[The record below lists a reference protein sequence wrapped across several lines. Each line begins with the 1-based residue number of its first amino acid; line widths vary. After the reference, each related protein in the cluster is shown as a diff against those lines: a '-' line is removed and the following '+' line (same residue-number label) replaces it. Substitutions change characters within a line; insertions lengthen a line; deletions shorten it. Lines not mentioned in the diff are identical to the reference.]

1 MKKFLLL
8 ILAMLAVSSTAD
20 AAKVD
25 AYRALLESKSYTIR
39 YDNLTPAPRVTNR
52 DVVELY
58 GKSGLAVEGNDY
70 FLNRPL
76 SGVITSRGEDRY
88 EEVGYADFFQCRLMR
103 GGENF
108 IFTRYKNKKG
118 AVEYFGRDKGKVS
131 ANTRNYLT
139 ELLTGESFGDANFSE
154 MMNAIIA
161 DSHKSAGSEKY
172 ALINSGTLDG
182 GLDFEDF
189 LAQDENKISA
199 IRFYFD
205 GENLVKI
212 AYASYGRDADGSA
225 RGSKCIVKIREFS
238 GSPDDK
244 LLKLPAGLKD
254 ETKR

>member
-8 ILAMLAVSSTAD
+8 IIALLAVSSTAD
-20 AAKVD
+20 AAKID
-25 AYRALLESKSYTIR
+25 AYRALLENKSYTIR

-70 FLNRPL
+70 FRNRPL
-76 SGVITSRGEDRY
+76 SGVITSRGDDRY
-88 EEVGYADFFQCRLMR
+88 EEVGYADFFQCRLAR

-108 IFTRYKNKKG
+108 IFTRYKNKNG
-118 AVEYFGRDKGKVS
+118 AVEYFGSKKGRVE
-131 ANTRNYLT
+131 ANSRNYLA
-139 ELLTGESFGDANFSE
+139 ELIAGESFGDANFSE

-161 DSHKSAGSEKY
+161 DSHKSADSARY
-172 ALINSGTLDG
+172 TLINSGALED

-189 LAQDENKISA
+189 LAQDDKKISA

-212 AYASYGRDADGSA
+212 AYASYGRDAGGNA
-225 RGSKCIVKIREFS
+225 QGSKCIVKIREFS
-238 GSPDDK
+238 AAPDDT

-254 ETKR
+254 DTKR

>member
-1 MKKFLLL
+1 MKKFFLL
-8 ILAMLAVSSTAD
+8 IIALLALSSSAD

-25 AYRALLESKSYTIR
+25 AYRALLESRSYTIR

-52 DVVELY
+52 DSVELY
-58 GKSGLAVEGNDY
+58 GKSGLALEQNDF

-76 SGVITSRGEDRY
+76 SGVITSSGDDRY
-88 EEVGYADFFQCRLMR
+88 EEVGYADFFQCRLTR

-118 AVEYFGRDKGKVS
+118 DVEYFGSKKGRVT
-131 ANTRNYLT
+131 ANSRNYLT
-139 ELLTGESFGDANFSE
+139 ELLAGESFGDANFSE

-161 DSHKSAGSEKY
+161 DSRKSAGAEKY
-172 ALINSGTLDG
+172 SLINSGTLDD

-189 LAQDENKISA
+189 LARDENKISA

-205 GENLVKI
+205 GESLVKI
-212 AYASYGRDADGSA
+212 ACASYGRDAQGNAS
-225 RGSKCIVKIREFS
+225 GSKCIVKIREFS
-238 GSPDDK
+238 ATPDDK

>member
-76 SGVITSRGEDRY
+76 SGVITSRGDDRY

-118 AVEYFGRDKGKVS
+118 AVEYFGSKKGRVE
-131 ANTRNYLT
+131 ANTRNYLA
-139 ELLTGESFGDANFSE
+139 ELLAGESFGDANFSE
-154 MMNAIIA
+154 MMNAIIT
-161 DSHKSAGSEKY
+161 DSSKY
-172 ALINSGTLDG
+172 AQINSGALES

-205 GENLVKI
+205 GETLVKI
-212 AYASYGRDADGSA
+212 AYASYGRDAAGNA
-225 RGSKCIVKIREFS
+225 QGSKCIVKIREFS
-238 GSPDDK
+238 GAPDDT

-254 ETKR
+254 DTKR

>member
-1 MKKFLLL
+1 MKKFFLL
-8 ILAMLAVSSTAD
+8 IIALFALSSSAD

-25 AYRALLESKSYTIR
+25 AYRALLESRSYTIR

-52 DVVELY
+52 DSVELY
-58 GKSGLAVEGNDY
+58 GKSGLALEQNDF

-76 SGVITSRGEDRY
+76 SGVITSSGDDRY
-88 EEVGYADFFQCRLMR
+88 EEVGYADFFQCRLTR

-118 AVEYFGRDKGKVS
+118 DVEYFGSKKGRVT
-131 ANTRNYLT
+131 ANSRNYLT
-139 ELLTGESFGDANFSE
+139 ELLAGESFGDANFSE

-161 DSHKSAGSEKY
+161 DSRKSAGAEKY
-172 ALINSGTLDG
+172 SLINSGTLDD

-189 LAQDENKISA
+189 LARDENKISA

-205 GENLVKI
+205 GESLVKI
-212 AYASYGRDADGSA
+212 ACASYGRDAQGNAS
-225 RGSKCIVKIREFS
+225 GSKCIVKIREFS
-238 GSPDDK
+238 ATPDDK